1 MEFSNQIIIFLLGF
15 FSGAGIIALL
25 YYFLT
30 YKKVSENKENDD
42 LVSSTLSYL
51 YIALDNKR
59 TRKR

>member
-42 LVSSTLSYL
+42 LVSLK
-51 YIALDNKR
+51 DNIIKW
-59 TRKR
+59 